1 MSQNPSRRRGPHRA
15 ASPGHVPRLRGTR
28 TELRGRW
35 CVRWPGAAP
44 RYRPAGESDTTPGTL
59 RSAPAWTGAQ
69 GDGPGL
75 GALAAGPAHF
85 PPPAGTC
92 PHSAGERAPRAGQR
106 SANVPSLAHPF
117 PPPRPS
123 VPPWY
128 LSFLLF
134 AAHFFVPSAFEGG
147 PWAPAFVLAQTGSR
161 GLIHLGLNSRDGTRS
176 PGCDREIPTQ
186 EGGGIHRQASSDRLG
201 ILDTVIACISVRLS
215 FPLNPIAK
223 SLCSSRGSAVWWAP
237 GALTSS
243 SLTGWGQS
251 RPRGAGTCAGSCSG
265 QLPHPDARLWAPKGA
280 RFRLGGPGRLQV
292 PISCRGGRKHVS
304 LGEGRSG
311 VRSAESRRP
320 SHGG

>member
-106 SANVPSLAHPF
+106 DPLSRSPLSPSPSVCPSLVPF
-117 PPPRPS
+117 FPTVRR
-123 VPPWY
+123 
-128 LSFLLF
+128 SFLCPICVRRGPLGTCVRPGPDRIAGPDSSRSKF
-134 AAHFFVPSAFEGG
+134 QGWDPESGLRPRNPHTGGGRDPSAG
-147 PWAPAFVLAQTGSR
+147 
-161 GLIHLGLNSRDGTRS
+161 
-176 PGCDREIPTQ
+176 
-186 EGGGIHRQASSDRLG
+186 
-201 ILDTVIACISVRLS
+201 
-215 FPLNPIAK
+215 
-223 SLCSSRGSAVWWAP
+223 
-237 GALTSS
+237 
-243 SLTGWGQS
+243 
-251 RPRGAGTCAGSCSG
+251 
-265 QLPHPDARLWAPKGA
+265 
-280 RFRLGGPGRLQV
+280 
-292 PISCRGGRKHVS
+292 
-304 LGEGRSG
+304 
-311 VRSAESRRP
+311 
-320 SHGG
+320 